1 MPNLTP
7 DEEAALDA
15 RLTADAD
22 DPDAWE
28 ELPAAA
34 PQPGK
39 RFGSQISLRLPEE
52 SSARLAAAAA
62 ARGVGTTMLAREL
75 IEEGLRAIEQGHK
88 VLVELVV
95 ESDGTVRAARVA

>member
-1 MPNLTP
+1 MPHLTP
-7 DEEAALDA
+7 EQEAALDA

-28 ELPAAA
+28 ELSPSP
-34 PQPGK
+34 PQPTR

-52 SSARLAAAAA
+52 SAERLTVAAA
-62 ARGVGTTMLAREL
+62 ARGIGTTMLAREL